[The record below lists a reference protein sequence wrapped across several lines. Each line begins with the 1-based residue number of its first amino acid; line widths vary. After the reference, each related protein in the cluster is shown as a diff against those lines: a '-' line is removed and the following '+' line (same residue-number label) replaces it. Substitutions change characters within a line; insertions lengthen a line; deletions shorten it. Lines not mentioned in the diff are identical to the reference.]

1 MFTPRVDLKDKAFV
15 PVAQAMYG
23 LEKTVRASGLESSL
37 LGLVKLRASQINRCG
52 YCIDMH
58 TKDARAEGET
68 EQRLYCLSV
77 WHECPFYSDR
87 ERAALEWTEHLTRIA
102 ESAVPDELFQRVS
115 QHFGKDELG
124 ALTLAIIAINGW
136 NRLCIPFRVVPG
148 TYQGQPAPELA
159 HQATS

>member
-1 MFTPRVDLKDKAFV
+1 MKLARGSQLHRHLSREEKMFTPRVDLKDKAFV

-37 LGLVKLRASQINRCG
+37 LGLVKLRASQINGCG

-77 WHECPFYSDR
+77 WRECPFYSESR
-87 ERAALEWTEHLTRIA
+87 TGRARMDGTSHAHLRI
-102 ESAVPDELFQRVS
+102 RY
-115 QHFGKDELG
+115 
-124 ALTLAIIAINGW
+124 I
-136 NRLCIPFRVVPG
+136 
-148 TYQGQPAPELA
+148 
-159 HQATS
+159 